1 MISCFR
7 PSRARQRLLT
17 PECCIG
23 HRSGRAFIACWVG
36 QLTRFAKMTDINTEG
51 LAREIGVDEAVVSDV
66 VARLLL
72 VRDVVTT
79 KARFAERDSSQ
90 DLSVRANPLAD

>member
-1 MISCFR
+1 
-7 PSRARQRLLT
+7 
-17 PECCIG
+17 
-23 HRSGRAFIACWVG
+23 
-36 QLTRFAKMTDINTEG
+36 MTDINTEG

-72 VRDVVTT
+72 VRGNLTDSGFHRLVRDVVTT